1 MKRLFESLRVIC
13 PASAAVLL
21 FAVQPAA
28 HAWQPSSAL
37 RLVGTERVS
46 YADLDLSREADGEVL
61 LGRIKKA
68 AYRACGGDPRR
79 HPSYTLLPRRVEMA
93 YKDCREDAIARA
105 IDSIDTPVLSLARLQ
120 LAQE

>member
-1 MKRLFESLRVIC
+1 MKRLFESLRVMC

-46 YADLDLSREADGEVL
+46 YADLDLSRKADAEIL
-61 LGRIKKA
+61 LARIKKA
-68 AYRACGGDPRR
+68 AYRACGGDPQR
-79 HPSYTLLPRRVEMA
+79 HPAYTFLSRRVERA

-105 IDSIDTPVLSLARLQ
+105 IDSVDAPVLSLARLQ
-120 LAQE
+120 HAGH